1 MFGRNILSTVE
12 ERRQYITIVYDDFL
26 WNALVVERASKQH
39 DHAHTSHRSTSS
51 VGLVGA
57 DGEFPVTRELELE
70 LIPAQ
75 MTQKPVLRAKV
86 YARALCARQN
96 RKEDCV

>member
-1 MFGRNILSTVE
+1 MPGRGSVSTVE
-12 ERRQYITIVYDDFL
+12 KRRQCIAIVYDDLL
-26 WNALVVERASKQH
+26 WNDLVAERASKQF
-39 DHAHTSHRSTSS
+39 DHLHTFHRSTSS

-57 DGEFPVTRELELE
+57 DCEFPVTRELELE
-70 LIPAQ
+70 SIPAQ

>member
-86 YARALCARQN
+86 YARALRARQN
-96 RKEDCV
+96 RKEDSV

>member
-12 ERRQYITIVYDDFL
+12 ERRQCITIVYDDFL

-39 DHAHTSHRSTSS
+39 GHANTFHRSTSS

-57 DGEFPVTRELELE
+57 DCEFPVTRELELE

-86 YARALCARQN
+86 YARALRARQN
-96 RKEDCV
+96 RKEDSV